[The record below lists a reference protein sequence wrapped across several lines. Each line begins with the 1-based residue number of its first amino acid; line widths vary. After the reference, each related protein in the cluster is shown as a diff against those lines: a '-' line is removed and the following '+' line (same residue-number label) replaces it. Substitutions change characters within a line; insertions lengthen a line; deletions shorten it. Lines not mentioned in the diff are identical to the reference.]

1 LPLEVEARAVRV
13 RYAAVQMSGVRRA
26 AASRSFLVRMGNQIA
41 TLFRSAFGWL
51 TTRISAADEVLR
63 RDKGQPLELSPG
75 TMRKL
80 SRLYF
85 GEGADSS

>member
-1 LPLEVEARAVRV
+1 VP
-13 RYAAVQMSGVRRA
+13 
-26 AASRSFLVRMGNQIA
+26 
-41 TLFRSAFGWL
+41 LFRSAFGWL
-51 TTRISAADEVLR
+51 TTKISAADEVLR
-63 RDKGQPLELSPG
+63 KDKGQPLELSPG